1 MFNRKMIKRILILL
15 TALVVLLI
23 LGTLYYKFSISRL
36 NYSSGKND
44 ASVVDFVIKPGEKV
58 YEIAEHLRQ
67 AKLINSAALF
77 KIYVKLN
84 DFSGRLQAGSYK
96 IAGNL
101 SLVEAV
107 NLLQHGTFD
116 ARLTFPEGW
125 RTEEMVEY
133 LSQTFR
139 LNNQNFRVADFLN
152 QSKYLEGYLFPDTYV
167 VPFDIKTSELISL
180 MTSNFDKRV
189 DNKMR
194 SDLER
199 SGLSL
204 KDAVTLA
211 SIIERESNND
221 KDRPVIAGIL
231 LKRLKSGW
239 PLETDAT
246 IQYALASINRKE
258 GEDWWPKELSAADLT
273 VDSPYNTRKN
283 QGLPPG
289 PISNPGL
296 LSIKAVVYSLET
308 PYWFYL
314 TDKNGVT
321 HYAKTLQEH
330 EDNISKFLSR

>member
-1 MFNRKMIKRILILL
+1 MIKRISILL
-15 TALVVLLI
+15 TALIVLLI
-23 LGTLYYKFSISRL
+23 LGTLYYKFSISRT

-67 AKLINSAALF
+67 AELINSVALF

-84 DFSGRLQAGSYK
+84 NFSVKLQAGSYK
-96 IAGNL
+96 IARNL
-101 SLVEAV
+101 SLIEVV
-107 NLLQHGTFD
+107 NLLQYGTFD
-116 ARLTFPEGW
+116 VRLTFPEGW
-125 RTEEMVEY
+125 RREEMAEY
-133 LSQTFR
+133 LSKTVSY
-139 LNNQNFRVADFLN
+139 NDQNFKVADFLN

-167 VPFDIKTSELISL
+167 VPFDIKTSELINL
-180 MTSNFDKRV
+180 MRNNFDKRV
-189 DNKMR
+189 DSKMR

-199 SGLSL
+199 LGLSL
-204 KDAVTLA
+204 KDVVILA
-211 SIIERESNND
+211 SIVERESNND
-221 KDRPVIAGIL
+221 KDRPVVGGIL
-231 LKRLKSGW
+231 LKRLKSDW

-246 IQYALASINRKE
+246 VQYALESKNHKD
-258 GEDWWPKELSAADLT
+258 GSGWWPKELLADDLT
-273 VDSPYNTRKN
+273 IDSPYNTRKN
-283 QGLPPG
+283 RGLPPG

-296 LSIKAVVYSLET
+296 LSIKAVIYSLET

>member
-1 MFNRKMIKRILILL
+1 MFNRKMTKRILIIL
-15 TALVVLLI
+15 TTLIALLI
-23 LGTLYYKFSISRL
+23 LGNLYYKFSINRL

-44 ASVVDFVIKPGEKV
+44 AAVVDFVIKPGEKV

-84 DFSGRLQAGSYK
+84 NFSGKLQAGSYK
-96 IAGNL
+96 IAGDL
-101 SLVEAV
+101 SLVKAV

-116 ARLTFPEGW
+116 VRLTFPEGW
-125 RTEEMVEY
+125 RREEMVEY
-133 LSQTFR
+133 LSQTFSR
-139 LNNQNFRVADFLN
+139 NNPNFSTTDFLS

-167 VPFDIKTSELISL
+167 VPFDIKTAELISL
-180 MTSNFDKRV
+180 MRSNFDKRV
-189 DNKMR
+189 DNKIK
-194 SDLER
+194 SDLEKL
-199 SGLSL
+199 GLSL
-204 KDAVTLA
+204 KDAVIMA
-211 SIIERESNND
+211 SIVERESNND
-221 KDRPVIAGIL
+221 KDRPVIGGIL

-246 IQYALASINRKE
+246 VQYALESNNHKD
-258 GEDWWPKELSAADLT
+258 GGDWWPKELSADDLT
-273 VDSPYNTRKN
+273 IDSPYNTRKN

-314 TDKNGVT
+314 TDKNGLT

-330 EDNISKFLSR
+330 EDNISKFLP